1 MDINIQKRIPVRQI
15 QTTKRNIPLEQ
26 IIAVNGFNPLAAG
39 IDTSA
44 NAIGSTIT
52 KRAELRRQGQQIAQ
66 LAAMTGESTTDT
78 NSLTPDIYE
87 KGLALKTAREDKKS
101 QAAKERVALELQ
113 LEKLKGGY
121 VESDPST
128 GKVTKYPGVKG
139 LSIEYDPTGNP
150 FIKRAE
156 NYQPSETPKSSGSG
170 ASVGKKRLVGVSDSG
185 AAISYN
191 PSTQR
196 NELPDGSEYVG
207 TILPSTLGSAEQR
220 SKSLVSTGKQAIQSV
235 RQNLTPEVLTELKA
249 IRLTPGRVYSQLA
262 SSEAKEVY
270 TNLRRAM
277 ENEVYLRTG
286 ATANPSELENSVVA
300 NMAALN
306 DNPQDFLSRMN
317 LLDQSISGFNQRKLS
332 TLDIPKP
339 RALPTN
345 EPKKATHRWN
355 SETGR
360 VEAL

>member
-1 MDINIQKRIPVRQI
+1 MDINIKKRIPIRQI
-15 QTTKRNIPLEQ
+15 QTQKRNIPLEQ
-26 IIAVNGFNPLAAG
+26 IIAINGYNPLAAG
-39 IDTSA
+39 VETA
-44 NAIGSTIT
+44 GNAIGSVIS

-66 LAAMTGESTTDT
+66 LASMAGDQAPTD

-87 KGLALKTAREDKKS
+87 KGLTLKTAREDKKS

-128 GKVTKYPGVKG
+128 GKVTKYPGVQG
-139 LSIEYDPTGNP
+139 LSIEYDPSGNP
-150 FIKRAE
+150 FIKRDE
-156 NYQPSETPKSSGSG
+156 NYKPSETPKSVGGG
-170 ASVGKKRLVGVSDSG
+170 ASGGKKKLVGVSDNG
-185 AAISYN
+185 VAISYN

-196 NELPDGSEYVG
+196 NELPDGSEYIG

-220 SKSLVSTGKQAIQSV
+220 SQSLVSTGKQAIQSV
-235 RQNLTPEVLTELKA
+235 KQNLTPSVLNELKA

-262 SSEAKEVY
+262 SSEAKQVY

-306 DNPQDFLSRMN
+306 DNPEDFLSRMD
-317 LLDQSISGFNQRKLS
+317 LLDQSISGFNQR
-332 TLDIPKP
+332 TLKGIEKPKP
-339 RALPTN
+339 RTITPQ
-345 EPKKATHRWN
+345 KI
-355 SETGR
+355 GGYI
-360 VEAL
+360 VEEE